1 MGVSKYRTG
10 TGTVLYHE
18 MSQVSVVCFRSFFC
32 LCLDSRCFSNCF
44 WQGIL

>member
-18 MSQVSVVCFRSFFC
+18 MSVVCFRSFFC